1 MMKGPF
7 LTSSVNHFRVLLFI
21 IGLSLTLWRAYQC
34 LEKFNNF
41 NHSTKVGLKPNS
53 ETVIPAIVNSP
64 TYHTAYNKIILNKHG
79 FENRRDYLYALESND
94 SSVDSKQLF
103 LNLTPELKEI
113 VQYIKITFT
122 SGDEIEEES
131 MIFKELR

>member
-1 MMKGPF
+1 MD
-7 LTSSVNHFRVLLFI
+7 
-21 IGLSLTLWRAYQC
+21 
-34 LEKFNNF
+34 
-41 NHSTKVGLKPNS
+41 LKI
-53 ETVIPAIVNSP
+53 EEITC
-64 TYHTAYNKIILNKHG
+64 T
-79 FENRRDYLYALESND
+79 LYALESND